1 MSERSENVQADRRAA
16 FLDELKKSSVINLDA
31 PLSSV
36 LDATAV
42 LPGGATSLT
51 IAYDD
56 AKWFAIM
63 P

>member
-1 MSERSENVQADRRAA
+1 VSDRSENIQADRRAA
-16 FLDELKKSSVINLDA
+16 FLEQLKKSSVINMDA

-36 LDATAV
+36 LDATAD
-42 LPGGATSLT
+42 LPGGTTNLT

-56 AKWFAIM
+56 EKWFAIM

>member
-1 MSERSENVQADRRAA
+1 MSERTQAIQADRRAA
-16 FLDELKKSSVINLDA
+16 FLDQLKKSSVVNLDA

-36 LDATAV
+36 LDATAI
-42 LPGGATSLT
+42 LPGGTTNLT

-56 AKWFAIM
+56 EKWFAVM

>member
-1 MSERSENVQADRRAA
+1 MSERSGNIQADRRAA
-16 FLDELKKSSVINLDA
+16 FLEQLKKSSVINLDT
-31 PLSSV
+31 PLSTV

-42 LPGGATSLT
+42 LPGGTTSLT

-56 AKWFAIM
+56 EKWFAVM

>member
-1 MSERSENVQADRRAA
+1 MSERSENIQADRRTA
-16 FLDELKKSSVINLDA
+16 FLEQLKKSTVINLDA
-31 PLSSV
+31 PISTV

-42 LPGGATSLT
+42 LPGGTTNLT

-56 AKWFAIM
+56 EKWFAIM